1 WTSPRAASARAPRKR
16 GTIPNSRSG
25 SRCGRRCKARMRDS
39 HEIAKPPGDVMKI
52 YYAHPMCMYGGDD
65 ESRHLAR
72 IRQEF
77 RHCEIVN
84 PADYRD
90 DPSKRRDTVG
100 FCLTLVKGCD

>member
-1 WTSPRAASARAPRKR
+1 
-16 GTIPNSRSG
+16 
-25 SRCGRRCKARMRDS
+25 
-39 HEIAKPPGDVMKI
+39 MKI

-100 FCLTLVKGCD
+100 FCLTLVKGCDAVVFCRLRGKITAGVGMEVNYARRIGKPFFEM